1 MKDPI
6 TLILLLSLAFPGVSQ
21 KKDTVL
27 ILPGSNALQSNRLHD
42 YITSY
47 DMVSYKDGEEK
58 LVGSLEDHFS
68 INGKTKQA
76 LRVCKITFG
85 ANNIL
90 DSGLC
95 ILQGLS
101 PIYHRSIQTKKTLD
115 LRFSKEKVSGKIIAK
130 TDTDPKV
137 ETIDLKTP
145 SPLFDSYYEDII
157 AKTVNLEKGVFFRF
171 PEYIYERGGTV
182 WSLGE
187 ILKNDNASE
196 RLIRFYELNPKR
208 EVVRTTTYIV
218 SESTHEILRREYLIG
233 SNKIV
238 MKKRQS

>member
-1 MKDPI
+1 MF
-6 TLILLLSLAFPGVSQ
+6 LLSLTFPGISQ

-27 ILPGSNALQSNRLHD
+27 IRPGSSDLKSTRLQNYTS
-42 YITSY
+42 SY
-47 DMVSYKDGEEK
+47 DMFSYKDGEEK

-68 INGKTKQA
+68 INKKAKQG

-95 ILQGLS
+95 ILKGLT
-101 PIYHRSIQTKKTLD
+101 PIYHRSMQTKKNID
-115 LRFSKEKVSGKIIAK
+115 LRFNKEQVSGKIISK
-130 TDTDPKV
+130 TDADPKV
-137 ETIDLKTP
+137 EVIDHKTP
-145 SPLFDSYYEDII
+145 SPLFDSFYEDII
-157 AKTVNLEKGVFFRF
+157 AKSVDLKNGVLFRF

-187 ILKNDNASE
+187 ISKSDNAAE
-196 RLIRFYELNPKR
+196 RVIKFYELNPKK
-208 EVVRTTTYIV
+208 EIVRTTTYV
-218 SESTHEILRREYLIG
+218 VNESTHEILRREYLIG

-238 MKKRQS
+238 MRKRQS